1 MGQRSGIAAD
11 ESQLLKSHQNNTRRP
26 RPRRGR
32 AGSGGGGGGE
42 GRSLPRVAFV
52 PLVVRVLA
60 DLGARYRGG
69 RRGGGR
75 RGGGR
80 HTAAHGGP
88 PGTRARRSR
97 APAERRRSAGARPWL
112 PHISMAEARRRRTSR
127 AHRALARR
135 WRRTHPKATVLH
147 GAPAARRAAA
157 RWAAHLLAFHI
168 SHRPLTSQPLCRK
181 KVLWSTSGLIR

>member
-1 MGQRSGIAAD
+1 LNFERSI
-11 ESQLLKSHQNNTRRP
+11 
-26 RPRRGR
+26 
-32 AGSGGGGGGE
+32 GSPC
-42 GRSLPRVAFV
+42 RSLIARAVHMCDLPSHHFYLYRQNFLSHSYLRVATTTSTLCHIV
-52 PLVVRVLA
+52 MDRMVR
-60 DLGARYRGG
+60 
-69 RRGGGR
+69 
-75 RGGGR
+75 
-80 HTAAHGGP
+80 HAHGGP